1 MMKAVVIMIA
11 ALGFASAQSPTPDEL
26 NGVWVLDASR
36 SRIPPGSASAPSALE
51 FVKIGSDVRTV
62 QVWLENGGRSLAV
75 LDYRVEQI
83 CWDRLPCQTFKM
95 NAPPES
101 GRATN
106 FRARC
111 TSAARSSM
119 DELWSLSGDGRELVI
134 RRTVDVGPQAD
145 VQILCYKRSTEIS
158 LA

>member
-1 MMKAVVIMIA
+1 MKAVVIMIA
-11 ALGFASAQSPTPDEL
+11 ALGIASAQTPTLDEL
-26 NGVWVLDASR
+26 NGVWVLDAPR
-36 SRIPPGSASAPSALE
+36 SRIPPGSASAPSVLG

-83 CWDRLPCQTFKM
+83 CWDRLPCQTFMM
-95 NAPPES
+95 NAAPES

-106 FRARC
+106 FLARC
-111 TSAARSSM
+111 TSADRSSM
-119 DELWSLSGDGRELVI
+119 DELWSFSGDGRELVI
-134 RRTVDVGPQAD
+134 RRTIDGDLKVDIWVCATSVRPR
-145 VQILCYKRSTEIS
+145 Y